1 MVPIDYSTCI
11 VIFRP
16 YSCSYNKAI
25 TFQNIFIMIMV
36 EDIYKFSFVLFD
48 LNYKRKYHKEKLKT
62 KTKTIC

>member
-25 TFQNIFIMIMV
+25 TFQNIFIMIIV

-48 LNYKRKYHKEKLKT
+48 LK
-62 KTKTIC
+62 